1 MTDNQRHGFVNTPI
15 GHSSFQAVFNHALK
29 KCLNIANKYEIGIS
43 KRTKKMLY
51 GHYYPISKLRKAII
65 TMYANAGLSTAQIQT
80 YSTHTSAHMVDLY
93 VQQSQIRRQR
103 VKNDEII
110 RQYIEGDNY
119 RAINQYDDVKDDE
132 YLQLGFN
139 NETECVRFTLSNDF
153 SEEYDTITNAPTLSA
168 YTG

>member
-1 MTDNQRHGFVNTPI
+1 MVIIIP
-15 GHSSFQAVFNHALK
+15 S
-29 KCLNIANKYEIGIS
+29 LNWG
-43 KRTKKMLY
+43 R
-51 GHYYPISKLRKAII
+51 
-65 TMYANAGLSTAQIQT
+65 
-80 YSTHTSAHMVDLY
+80 
-93 VQQSQIRRQR
+93 QQSQIRRQR

-110 RQYIEGDNY
+110 RRYIEGDNY

-132 YLQLGFN
+132 YLQLGFD